1 MAYRIWGLLPLCV
14 ALSFFVQLAT
24 AQATR
29 PLPLNPMRAGAQLVP
44 LMKVA
49 PSAQQVVVGVYPTT
63 VYELSI
69 ETSTYHTLAYVWL
82 RWKGDLDPT
91 ASLEFTNAVERWG
104 FTKTNLLE
112 KPETLPDGSHYQVLT
127 VQGRFF
133 QPFSLRDFP
142 LDRQTLSIS
151 VEDSVHGQDQLVYIP
166 DMQDSGFGAMLKIPG
181 WQILGWRLEKTLQDY
196 GSRFGEKGAGSA
208 SRYAGVRFELVIKRS
223 ISFFLWK
230 LLLPLLIVLSANW
243 LVLLLKPALVEV
255 RTALPATALLTLV
268 FLQKTYSDNLPTV
281 GSLVLMDKIYAAAY
295 LVVIVTMIQVI
306 VTATWVQRAD
316 SPALEARVTRLD
328 KRALIAQ
335 IVFFVLVVGTLVA
348 SVQYN

>member
-1 MAYRIWGLLPLCV
+1 
-14 ALSFFVQLAT
+14 
-24 AQATR
+24 
-29 PLPLNPMRAGAQLVP
+29 
-44 LMKVA
+44 
-49 PSAQQVVVGVYPTT
+49 
-63 VYELSI
+63 
-69 ETSTYHTLAYVWL
+69 
-82 RWKGDLDPT
+82 
-91 ASLEFTNAVERWG
+91 
-104 FTKTNLLE
+104 
-112 KPETLPDGSHYQVLT
+112 
-127 VQGRFF
+127 
-133 QPFSLRDFP
+133 
-142 LDRQTLSIS
+142 
-151 VEDSVHGQDQLVYIP
+151 
-166 DMQDSGFGAMLKIPG
+166 MQDSGFGAMLKIPG